1 MTIEIT
7 MHIREVRKSHGLTIA
22 KLSALSGVSISHIS
36 EIETQKQQPTLY
48 VLCLLAAA
56 MGVGLEDLFTWDVKK

>member
-7 MHIREVRKSHGLTIA
+7 MHIREARKNHGLTIM
-22 KLSALSGVSISHIS
+22 KLSALSGVSTSHIS

-48 VLCLLAAA
+48 VMCLLAAA
-56 MGVGLEDLFTWDVKK
+56 LNVRLEDLFTWTIKK

>member
-7 MHIREVRKSHGLTIA
+7 MHIREVRRSQGLTIV

-48 VLCLLAAA
+48 VMCLLAAA
-56 MGVGLEDLFTWDVKK
+56 MDVGLEELFTWVVKK